1 MHTKTIGLIAHT
13 GKRGVVE
20 LINSIAEEFERFS
33 ISILFEKETARV
45 AGKQRGY
52 PVTELGAM
60 TDLLVVAGGDG
71 SILRVIGQLGEM
83 IKPIFGINVG
93 SLGFLTCASSS
104 NYREAVECIAK
115 DRINFS
121 HRALLEARVTLGD
134 KRTNKMLAL
143 NDAVLSRGEL
153 SRLVMLST
161 RVNGEP
167 LTEFNADGLVVATPT
182 GSTAYSLS
190 AGGPILDPESGV
202 FVITPI
208 CPHVLTNRSIIVSD
222 TSMIEIE
229 ASHPDYPV
237 YLTLD
242 GRRPIHVERGS
253 IVTVR
258 KAKKTLPLA
267 SLPDASFFSVFRQK
281 LKWSG
286 RKLSEPP
293 SRGLITSP
301 KIDQVCGASGPKPIL
316 QFTALLHQF
325 LRCFDHTSRCLDQVS
340 LLSLARLFPRS
351 LHSPYRVVG
360 ACKFLPNS
368 VPFVNTD

>member
-1 MHTKTIGLIAHT
+1 
-13 GKRGVVE
+13 
-20 LINSIAEEFERFS
+20 LINSIAKEFERFS

-45 AGKQRGY
+45 AGKPRGY
-52 PVTELGAM
+52 PVSELGAM

-83 IKPIFGINVG
+83 MKPIFGINVG

-121 HRALLEARVTLGD
+121 HRALLEVRVTLGD

-153 SRLVMLST
+153 SRLVMLRT
-161 RVNGEP
+161 LVNGEP

-208 CPHVLTNRSIIVSD
+208 CPHVLTNRSIIVAD
-222 TSMIEIE
+222 TSIVEIE

-242 GRRPIHVERGS
+242 GRRPIHVERES

-267 SLPDASFFSVFRQK
+267 SLPDASFFSVVRQK

-286 RKLSEPP
+286 SN
-293 SRGLITSP
+293 
-301 KIDQVCGASGPKPIL
+301 V
-316 QFTALLHQF
+316 
-325 LRCFDHTSRCLDQVS
+325 
-340 LLSLARLFPRS
+340 
-351 LHSPYRVVG
+351 
-360 ACKFLPNS
+360 
-368 VPFVNTD
+368 

>member
-13 GKRGVVE
+13 GKRGVAE
-20 LINSIAEEFERFS
+20 LINSITEEFERFS
-33 ISILFEKETARV
+33 ISIVFEKETARV
-45 AGKQRGY
+45 AGKERGH
-52 PVTELGAM
+52 PIAELGAM

-153 SRLVMLST
+153 SRLVMLRT

-208 CPHVLTNRSIIVSD
+208 CPHV
-222 TSMIEIE
+222 
-229 ASHPDYPV
+229 
-237 YLTLD
+237 
-242 GRRPIHVERGS
+242 
-253 IVTVR
+253 
-258 KAKKTLPLA
+258 
-267 SLPDASFFSVFRQK
+267 
-281 LKWSG
+281 
-286 RKLSEPP
+286 
-293 SRGLITSP
+293 
-301 KIDQVCGASGPKPIL
+301 
-316 QFTALLHQF
+316 
-325 LRCFDHTSRCLDQVS
+325 
-340 LLSLARLFPRS
+340 
-351 LHSPYRVVG
+351 
-360 ACKFLPNS
+360 
-368 VPFVNTD
+368 

>member
-13 GKRGVVE
+13 GKRGVAD
-20 LINSIAEEFERFS
+20 LINSIAKEFERFS
-33 ISILFEKETARV
+33 ISVVFEKETARV
-45 AGKQRGY
+45 AGKQGGY
-52 PVTELGAM
+52 SIAELGAM

-71 SILRVIGQLGEM
+71 SILRVIGQLGET
-83 IKPIFGINVG
+83 IKPVFGINVG
-93 SLGFLTCASSS
+93 SLGFLTCVSSS

-121 HRALLEARVTLGD
+121 HRALLEVRVLLGD

-153 SRLVMLST
+153 SRLVMLRT

-208 CPHVLTNRSIIVSD
+208 CPHVLTNRSIIVADKSI
-222 TSMIEIE
+222 IEIE

-242 GRRPIHVERGS
+242 GRRPILVERGS

-267 SLPDASFFSVFRQK
+267 SLPDASFFSVVRQK

-286 RKLSEPP
+286 SN
-293 SRGLITSP
+293 
-301 KIDQVCGASGPKPIL
+301 V
-316 QFTALLHQF
+316 
-325 LRCFDHTSRCLDQVS
+325 
-340 LLSLARLFPRS
+340 
-351 LHSPYRVVG
+351 
-360 ACKFLPNS
+360 
-368 VPFVNTD
+368 